1 MAEPPRRCNAAA
13 WFVDRHVAAA
23 RGDRTALV
31 ADGRPL
37 AYRTVFE
44 NVNRTGHALRRLGV
58 GMGDRVLLLL
68 PDVPEFA
75 YGFWGA
81 LKLGAVPI
89 PTNTLLTPR
98 DYEYILTDSGA
109 VAASVSAWR
118 LSAIAAAR
126 PPLGSVRH
134 ITVVGGP
141 AARPAAGR
149 RGPAKR
155 LDSVTRGR
163 PTLYLAVPR
172 RCAALLQVPD
182 AARHH
187 HLRPIAGC
195 LPAGEP
201 LPKPL
206 HAPSLAQFGVQ
217 TLDEL

>member
-81 LKLGAVPI
+81 IDRKSTRLNSSHSQISYAVFCLK
-89 PTNTLLTPR
+89 
-98 DYEYILTDSGA
+98 
-109 VAASVSAWR
+109 
-118 LSAIAAAR
+118 
-126 PPLGSVRH
+126 
-134 ITVVGGP
+134 
-141 AARPAAGR
+141 
-149 RGPAKR
+149 KKKK
-155 LDSVTRGR
+155 TRK
-163 PTLYLAVPR
+163 
-172 RCAALLQVPD
+172 
-182 AARHH
+182 
-187 HLRPIAGC
+187 
-195 LPAGEP
+195 E
-201 LPKPL
+201 
-206 HAPSLAQFGVQ
+206 
-217 TLDEL
+217 

>member
-23 RGDRTALV
+23 RGDHTALV

-81 LKLGAVPI
+81 IKLGAVPI

-98 DYEYILTDSGA
+98 DRSEEHTSELQS
-109 VAASVSAWR
+109 R
-118 LSAIAAAR
+118 L
-126 PPLGSVRH
+126 
-134 ITVVGGP
+134 
-141 AARPAAGR
+141 
-149 RGPAKR
+149 
-155 LDSVTRGR
+155 
-163 PTLYLAVPR
+163 
-172 RCAALLQVPD
+172 
-182 AARHH
+182 
-187 HLRPIAGC
+187 HL
-195 LPAGEP
+195 
-201 LPKPL
+201 
-206 HAPSLAQFGVQ
+206 
-217 TLDEL
+217 